1 MSPQRLNLM
10 IISKVKCLDLIYAL
24 IELEIIIK
32 DRKNTRNERSRRND
46 INYIK
51 GI

>member
-32 DRKNTRNERSRRND
+32 DRKILEMKEAEEM
-46 INYIK
+46 I
-51 GI
+51 